1 MQAVVGHNANNSVQK
16 NLKKTFKSRKL
27 GGQRKVE
34 KKYKN
39 K

>member
-1 MQAVVGHNANNSVQK
+1 MQVVLGHNNNSVQK
-16 NLKKTFKSRKL
+16 NLKKMFKSRKL

-34 KKYKN
+34 EKYKN